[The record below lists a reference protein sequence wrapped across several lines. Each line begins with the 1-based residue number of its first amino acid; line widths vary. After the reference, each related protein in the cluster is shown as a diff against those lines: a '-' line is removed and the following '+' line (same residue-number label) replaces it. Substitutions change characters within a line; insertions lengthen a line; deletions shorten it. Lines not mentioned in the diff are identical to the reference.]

1 MMWYWHDDAGWAG
14 WSLMLFSML
23 VFWGLL
29 GWGIWAVLRVG
40 PGTGAAERSP
50 EHAERTVYSNA
61 SGTPFVESWT
71 IKAGPHAWSGGDA
84 AGSFTDPHGP
94 NASQAMVAFFL
105 QHRR

>member
-1 MMWYWHDDAGWAG
+1 MMWYWHDNAGWAG

-50 EHAERTVYSNA
+50 EQVLRHR
-61 SGTPFVESWT
+61 F
-71 IKAGPHAWSGGDA
+71 A
-84 AGSFTDPHGP
+84 AGEID
-94 NASQAMVAFFL
+94 AEAYRQAQAVLAGRDG
-105 QHRR
+105 QVPQAR

>member
-50 EHAERTVYSNA
+50 EQVLRHR
-61 SGTPFVESWT
+61 F
-71 IKAGPHAWSGGDA
+71 A
-84 AGSFTDPHGP
+84 AGEID
-94 NASQAMVAFFL
+94 AEAYRQAQVVLAGRDGQVPQAPL
-105 QHRR
+105 R